1 MRFVGEKVKMMM
13 NDDYSSPNTNNRK
26 KGKIFWHYEIL
37 NSLMNIKTIT
47 LNGRF
52 ENFVITIFMN

>member
-1 MRFVGEKVKMMM
+1 MMM